1 MKTITSSIISI
12 TALYGSYVL
21 GGYVLSIIMFLLVCI
36 HSTLSYH
43 TQNRREEDFHI
54 NEERIPV
61 IGGKRISWEEFKE
74 IPPDIDS
81 NGRIKFNR
89 NNL

>member
-21 GGYVLSIIMFLLVCI
+21 GGYVLSVIMFLLICI
-36 HSTLSYH
+36 HSTLSYY
-43 TQNRREEDFHI
+43 NKDREEDFHI

-61 IGGKRISWEEFKE
+61 IGGKRISWEEFRE

>member
-1 MKTITSSIISI
+1 MKIITSSVISI

-21 GGYVLSIIMFLLVCI
+21 GGYVLSMLIFILLCL

-43 TQNRREEDFHI
+43 IKDNREEDFHI

-61 IGGKRISWEEFKE
+61 IGGKRINWDEYRE
-74 IPPDIDS
+74 IPPDINND
-81 NGRIKFNR
+81 GRIKFDR